1 MNLLFKLPALI
12 IALVISASLWWY
24 GIDEYPIGEEFTVDA
39 GDGNS
44 DELMR
49 NLDPPYLMP
58 HFVFIDRKG
67 QERNLSEYRGKVV
80 LLNIWATWC
89 APCRKEMPS
98 LDRLQST
105 FGNSEFQV
113 LAIATDEGGVG
124 IVQGFYR
131 KFGIKELEVFVDE
144 SGESMSKHKVVGLPT
159 TLLIDRSGNAID
171 VKVGSI
177 ERDSEEAILFI
188 NEKLSSSI

>member
-1 MNLLFKLPALI
+1 MNRLFKPPALI

-24 GIDEYPIGEEFTVDA
+24 GIDEYPIGEKFTVDA
-39 GDGNS
+39 GDGNP

-49 NLDPPYLMP
+49 NLDPPYPLP
-58 HFVFIDRKG
+58 HFVFIDGKG
-67 QERNLSEYRGKVV
+67 KERNLSDYRGKVV

-98 LDRLQST
+98 LDRLQSM

-113 LAIATDEGGVG
+113 LAIATDEGGIGV
-124 IVQGFYR
+124 VQRFYR
-131 KFGIKELEVFVDE
+131 KFGIKKLEVFIDE
-144 SGESMSKHKVVGLPT
+144 SGESMSKLKVVGLPT

-177 ERDSEEAILFI
+177 EWDSDKAIAFI
-188 NEKLSSSI
+188 NKKLSPSI

>member
-1 MNLLFKLPALI
+1 MNRLFKPPALI
-12 IALVISASLWWY
+12 IALVISASLWWH
-24 GIDEYPIGEEFTVDA
+24 GIDEYPIGEKFTVDA
-39 GDGNS
+39 GNGNP
-44 DELMR
+44 DELMS
-49 NLDPPYLMP
+49 NLDPPYPMP
-58 HFVFIDRKG
+58 HFVFSDVKG
-67 QERNLSEYRGKVV
+67 QESNLSEYRGKVV

-105 FGNSEFQV
+105 FGSSKFQV
-113 LAIATDEGGVG
+113 LAIATDEGGVAV
-124 IVQGFYR
+124 VQRFYR
-131 KFGIKELEVFVDE
+131 KLGIKKLEVFIDK
-144 SGESMSKHKVVGLPT
+144 SGESMSKLKVVGLPT

-177 ERDSEEAILFI
+177 EWDSDEAIAFI

>member
-24 GIDEYPIGEEFTVDA
+24 GIDEYPRGEEFTVDA
-39 GDGNS
+39 GD
-44 DELMR
+44 EIPEKPMR
-49 NLDPPYLMP
+49 NLDPPFLMP
-58 HFVFIDRKG
+58 HFVFIDGKG

-105 FGNSEFQV
+105 FGNSELQV

-124 IVQGFYR
+124 VVQGFYR
-131 KFGIKELEVFVDE
+131 KFGIKKLEVFIDE
-144 SGESMSKHKVVGLPT
+144 SGESMSKLKVVGLPT
-159 TLLIDRSGNAID
+159 TLLIDRSGYAID

-177 ERDSEEAILFI
+177 EWDSDEAIAFI
-188 NEKLSSSI
+188 NEKLNSSI